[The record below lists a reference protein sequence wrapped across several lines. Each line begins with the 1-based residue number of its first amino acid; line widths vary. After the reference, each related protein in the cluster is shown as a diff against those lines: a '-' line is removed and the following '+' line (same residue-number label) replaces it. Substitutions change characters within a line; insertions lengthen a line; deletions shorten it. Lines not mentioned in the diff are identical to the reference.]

1 MSGIG
6 DIVIANMTDQTANAD
21 SDSEFR
27 DVNPGNK
34 KPRKSKSPRMDS
46 NVQPQQILTLETVRV
61 LMQTAEGAV
70 QVIQTLKQNGCT
82 MPDTKIAEILQFI
95 IAYIDIHLRG
105 SSNATLQKK
114 ELCQVMDYFFPSNS
128 EVRQRP
134 GKGFKAVMKSLLRC
148 MGASD
153 SFIQDFGGNQRF
165 WKHVSWNAEGKNK
178 VTEAMQFRSGNL
190 TAGIDDGPDTD
201 DEDKH
206 KLGMASAKSAPA
218 ALFAALKAAKRS
230 PGGKSMYNPKYD
242 VLFSRTTWSYY
253 LRVFMPMCDP
263 NLLQSGIKLDL
274 LRGQLSLKGRYI
286 AVAAL
291 PPWCTQNETLQDLEV
306 VQSLPPSAQGDFSVD
321 IPLPFDV
328 DRAARKEVHVTDIGI
343 IVSLKRLK
351 EEIPQMEFKVHTFNS
366 DNRGTSTAASQAAAA
381 RSVSVAAQ
389 PGVPSSSNT
398 SALLQLHHGVPMN
411 YT

>member
-1 MSGIG
+1 
-6 DIVIANMTDQTANAD
+6 
-21 SDSEFR
+21 
-27 DVNPGNK
+27 
-34 KPRKSKSPRMDS
+34 
-46 NVQPQQILTLETVRV
+46 
-61 LMQTAEGAV
+61 
-70 QVIQTLKQNGCT
+70 
-82 MPDTKIAEILQFI
+82 
-95 IAYIDIHLRG
+95 
-105 SSNATLQKK
+105 
-114 ELCQVMDYFFPSNS
+114 
-128 EVRQRP
+128 
-134 GKGFKAVMKSLLRC
+134 MKSLLRC

-206 KLGMASAKSAPA
+206 KLGMTSSKSAPA

-230 PGGKSMYNPKYD
+230 PGKSMYNPKYD

-291 PPWCTQNETLQDLEV
+291 PPWCCQNETLQDLEV

-351 EEIPQMEFKVHTFNS
+351 DEIPQMEFKVHTFNT

-389 PGVPSSSNT
+389 PGVASSSNT